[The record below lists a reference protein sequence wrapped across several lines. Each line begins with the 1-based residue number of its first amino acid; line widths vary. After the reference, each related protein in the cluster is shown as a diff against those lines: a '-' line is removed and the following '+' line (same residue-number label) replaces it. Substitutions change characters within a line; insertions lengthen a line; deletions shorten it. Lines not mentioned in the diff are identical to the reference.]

1 MTPLL
6 LDPGT
11 FQVAAPELQST
22 VGGDPSAARRFPP
35 GARIAAITPA
45 MGLFELTDEQLT
57 TVIQR
62 ATAGLRGSVPRRIS
76 A

>member
-35 GARIAAITPA
+35 GARVAAITA
-45 MGLFELTDEQLT
+45 DMGLFELTDEQLT
-57 TVIQR
+57 TLIQR
-62 ATAGLRGSVPRRIS
+62 AASGLGGGAAHRVS